1 MHCDKHVVKM
11 ILEATQMLSTA
22 HRLLDGTE
30 TVVQKVTA
38 TGKVRNVKRWVLPD
52 HREGILYSATHA
64 NHPCSI
70 WTRETTANY
79 RWQWELLVALCDEY
93 RTRYGEH
100 KTHKVEA
107 SGLMALLETPPTNLP
122 VGDLTPFAQAMPDEY
137 RNADAVTAYRAYY
150 LGAKQAMLKY
160 TNRESPEWISV

>member
-38 TGKVRNVKRWVLPD
+38 TGKTRNVKRWVLSD
-52 HREGILYSATHA
+52 DREGLLYSATHA
-64 NHPCSI
+64 NHPCTI
-70 WTRETTANY
+70 WTRETSGNY
-79 RWQWELLVALCDEY
+79 RWHWELLVALCAEY
-93 RTRYGEH
+93 RVRYGEH

-107 SGLMALLETPPTNLP
+107 SGLMARLETPPSNITE
-122 VGDLTPFAQAMPDEY
+122 GGMTSFAVAMPDEY
-137 RNADAVTAYRAYY
+137 RTTDPVESYRAYY
-150 LGAKQAMLKY
+150 LGAKRAMLNY
-160 TNRESPEWISV
+160 RNREEPDWIV